1 MQEISNSLR
10 QRLRARP
17 EPKVHPD
24 LDLLTAYIEQALPA
38 AERSQVVQHLAD
50 CGYCREIVAL
60 SLPESQPEQVA
71 AAPAPRRPVWW
82 VPAYRW
88 AAVAAT
94 LAIAATL
101 VIEKPWKSSSTSFGP
116 TKAVSDGSQAA
127 TSQPSSGTLPTTQ
140 ATNNAPATESPAT
153 ENDAL
158 RMATPAPARA
168 SRGNDGGA
176 PGRVARDVGAVKAES
191 QNRSG
196 AVLGAIG
203 EPRPAPVM
211 AAPAPPPPV
220 TVVQA
225 APVLA
230 TQAGIKDSEGD
241 YMNRTILRNQP
252 AETSAETT
260 PPEAPAPKGTSA
272 AQDVGQAR
280 KFTPKISAQYLADNK
295 MDVPVVPPQTEAE
308 APAPSVPDSLAKSGG
323 FKLRSRAREA
333 ISKTVTTVKNA
344 ASAKSAPSTPFSLAA
359 PASISG
365 SSLTDADH
373 DAVRSSPPPVRWRI
387 TPEGTLLRSTDVG
400 GWHQVYSESPDIQF
414 RVVQPHGSE
423 VWAGGNHGTL
433 IHSWDGGVDWN
444 KLSVPDS
451 SASDITGISIDGD
464 NVQVKTS
471 NGQTFVSND
480 HGKTWVPLQ
489 QQPQ

>member
-127 TSQPSSGTLPTTQ
+127 TSQPPSGTLPTTQ

-158 RMATPAPARA
+158 SMATRAPAKA
-168 SRGNDGGA
+168 SKPNDRGAAG
-176 PGRVARDVGAVKAES
+176 PVARDDGAVKAES

-203 EPRPAPVM
+203 GLKSAPAM
-211 AAPAPPPPV
+211 APAPPPV
-220 TVVQA
+220 TIVQA
-225 APVLA
+225 APVPALQVGA
-230 TQAGIKDSEGD
+230 RDSEGD
-241 YMNRTILRNQP
+241 YMNPTILSNQT
-252 AETSAETT
+252 ADTSAESV
-260 PPEAPAPKGTSA
+260 PPEAPTPRGASV
-272 AQDVGQAR
+272 AQGASQAR

-295 MDVPVVPPQTEAE
+295 MDVPVVPPQTEAT
-308 APAPSVPDSLAKSGG
+308 AAAPSAVDSTLAKSGG
-323 FKLRSRAREA
+323 FKLKSKVHEA
-333 ISKTVTTVKNA
+333 INKTVSTVKGA
-344 ASAKSAPSTPFSLAA
+344 ASAKSAPSTFFSLAA
-359 PASISG
+359 PTSM
-365 SSLTDADH
+365 SSPADADH
-373 DAVRSSPPPVRWRI
+373 DAARSSPPQVRWRI

>member
-24 LDLLTAYIEQALPA
+24 PDLLTAYVEQALPA

-60 SLPESQPEQVA
+60 SLPELQPEQVA
-71 AAPAPRRPVWW
+71 AAPAPRRPIWW

-127 TSQPSSGTLPTTQ
+127 TSQPSSSTLPTTQ

-158 RMATPAPARA
+158 RMATPAPAKA
-168 SRGNDGGA
+168 SRRNDGGA
-176 PGRVARDVGAVKAES
+176 AGPVARDDGAVKAES

-196 AVLGAIG
+196 AVVGAIG
-203 EPRPAPVM
+203 GLRAAPVM
-211 AAPAPPPPV
+211 APAPPPPV

-230 TQAGIKDSEGD
+230 TQADVKDSEGE
-241 YMNRTILRNQP
+241 YMNPTILNNQT
-252 AETSAETT
+252 AENSAKSV
-260 PPEAPAPKGTSA
+260 PPEAPTPRGSSV
-272 AQDVGQAR
+272 AQDAGQAR
-280 KFTPKISAQYLADNK
+280 KFTPKISAGNLPDSK
-295 MDVPVVPPQTEAE
+295 MDVPVVQPQTEAT
-308 APAPSVPDSLAKSGG
+308 ATAPSATDSTLAKSGG

-333 ISKTVTTVKNA
+333 ISKTVETVKNA
-344 ASAKSAPSTPFSLAA
+344 AAPKSAGSGIFSLAV
-359 PASISG
+359 P
-365 SSLTDADH
+365 SSVSSPTNADH
-373 DAVRSSPPPVRWRI
+373 EPVRATSEPVRWSISPDGR
-387 TPEGTLLRSTDVG
+387 LLRSTDVG
-400 GWHQVYSESPDIQF
+400 QWHLAYPQGPDLQF
-414 RVVQPHGSE
+414 RVVEPRGRE

-433 IHSWDGGVDWN
+433 IHSWNAGVDWSQLN
-444 KLSVPDS
+444 VPDS
-451 SASDITGISIDGD
+451 STSDITGIAIDGE

-480 HGKTWVPLQ
+480 HGKNWVPLQ